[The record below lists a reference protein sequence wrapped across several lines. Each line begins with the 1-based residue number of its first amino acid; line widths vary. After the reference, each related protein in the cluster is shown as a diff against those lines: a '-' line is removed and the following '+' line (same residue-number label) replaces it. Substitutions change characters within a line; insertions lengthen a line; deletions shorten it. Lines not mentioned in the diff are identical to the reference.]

1 MLFRC
6 MFKTFQSKSEF
17 QVFLNL
23 DLILASFSPLF
34 SSKFFFQP
42 HISVS
47 LPAVTDYV
55 YILSSTS
62 LLMLFYLPD
71 SLPFPKPPSALQRS
85 SISFNPTYWNSSS
98 IFKVNS
104 RLSSFTQSSIVT
116 STGSN
121 LFPSEILQDLIYL
134 WFSDK
139 HLAHVYLMYTFPRH
153 CLWQ

>member
-1 MLFRC
+1 

-17 QVFLNL
+17 QGFLNL
-23 DLILASFSPLF
+23 DLILASFPPLF
-34 SSKFFFQP
+34 SSKFSFQH

-71 SLPFPKPPSALQRS
+71 ILPFSKPPSALQCS
-85 SISFNPTYWNSSS
+85 SIYFNPAYWNSSS

-104 RLSSFTQSSIVT
+104 RVISFTQSSTVT
-116 STGSN
+116 PTGSN

-134 WFSDK
+134 RFSDK
-139 HLAHVYLMYTFPRH
+139 HLAHVYLMYTFSRH